1 MYILNILIFLI
12 VLFLYIHVNFYL
24 TTSNY
29 LEIYEVE
36 FQSKENFEELC
47 NLKQPLLIKNFRFD
61 DEYLFKNLNLNNIN
75 SNYGNFDIK
84 LYTKENNNIH
94 INIDFNKA
102 LEIFKNDISS
112 NYISENNHD
121 FLVESSLIKNL
132 STIDN
137 LLRPYG
143 VSSIEYDMIIGST
156 NSYTSFKYTLNPRNF
171 LYVIDGTIDI
181 TLTIPDNKKY
191 LQIEKDYNNNEF
203 YSTIDIYNV
212 TENFIKDYNKIKFM
226 KIILNKGDL
235 LYIPSYWFY
244 SLKLMTPQ
252 SNVINFKPLKNINN
266 TDNINR
272 VKKFGSIVFM
282 VPVLIS
288 LNLEDEYRFKTS
300 L

>member
-12 VLFLYIHVNFYL
+12 VLFLYIHINFYL

-61 DEYLFKNLNLNNIN
+61 DEYLFKKFNLNNIN

-203 YSTIDIYNV
+203 YSTLDIYNV
-212 TENFIKDYNKIKFM
+212 TDNFIKDYNKIKFM

-252 SNVINFKPLKNINN
+252 SNVINFKYTTYISNISILPTLIQSYLQNKNIKKNFLKLY
-266 TDNINR
+266 NI
-272 VKKFGSIVFM
+272 
-282 VPVLIS
+282 
-288 LNLEDEYRFKTS
+288 
-300 L
+300 

>member
-12 VLFLYIHVNFYL
+12 VLFLYIHINFYL

-36 FQSKENFEELC
+36 FQSKEKFEELC
-47 NLKQPLLIKNFRFD
+47 NLKQPLLIKNFIFD
-61 DEYLFKNLNLNNIN
+61 DDYLLKNFNLNNIN

-84 LYTKENNNIH
+84 LYTKENNSIPIY
-94 INIDFNKA
+94 INLNKA

-112 NYISENNHD
+112 NYLSENNHD
-121 FLVESSLIKNL
+121 FLIESSLIKNL

-203 YSTIDIYNV
+203 YSTLDIYNV
-212 TENFIKDYNKIKFM
+212 TDNFIKEYNKIKFM
-226 KIILNKGDL
+226 KIVLNKGDL

-252 SNVINFKPLKNINN
+252 SNVINFKYTTYLSNISILPTIIQSYLQNKNIKNN
-266 TDNINR
+266 FLKLYNI
-272 VKKFGSIVFM
+272 
-282 VPVLIS
+282 
-288 LNLEDEYRFKTS
+288 
-300 L
+300 

>member
-12 VLFLYIHVNFYL
+12 VLFLYIHVKFYL

-47 NLKQPLLIKNFRFD
+47 NLKQPLLIKNFRFG
-61 DEYLFKNLNLNNIN
+61 DEYLLKNFNLNNIN

-84 LYTKENNNIH
+84 LYTKENNNIP
-94 INIDFNKA
+94 IYLNLNKA

-112 NYISENNHD
+112 NYLSENNHD
-121 FLVESSLIKNL
+121 FLMESSLIKNL
-132 STIDN
+132 STVDN

-143 VSSIEYDMIIGST
+143 VSCLEYDMIIGSI
-156 NSYTSFKYTLNPRNF
+156 NSYTSFKCTLNPRNF

-181 TLTIPDNKKY
+181 TLTIPNNKKY

-203 YSTIDIYNV
+203 YSTLDIYNV
-212 TENFIKDYNKIKFM
+212 TDNFIKEYNKIKFM
-226 KIILNKGDL
+226 KIVLNKGDL

-252 SNVINFKPLKNINN
+252 TNVINFKYTTYISNISILPTIIQSYLQNKNIKNN
-266 TDNINR
+266 FLKLYNI
-272 VKKFGSIVFM
+272 
-282 VPVLIS
+282 
-288 LNLEDEYRFKTS
+288 
-300 L
+300 

>member
-1 MYILNILIFLI
+1 MLW
-12 VLFLYIHVNFYL
+12 
-24 TTSNY
+24 
-29 LEIYEVE
+29 
-36 FQSKENFEELC
+36 
-47 NLKQPLLIKNFRFD
+47 
-61 DEYLFKNLNLNNIN
+61 LNNIN

-203 YSTIDIYNV
+203 YSTLDIYNV
-212 TENFIKDYNKIKFM
+212 TDNFIKDYNKIKFM

-252 SNVINFKPLKNINN
+252 SNVINFKYTTYISNISILPTLIQSYLQNKNIKKNFLKLY
-266 TDNINR
+266 NI
-272 VKKFGSIVFM
+272 
-282 VPVLIS
+282 
-288 LNLEDEYRFKTS
+288 
-300 L
+300 